1 MTSSE
6 HGAFREDKTKGGKEM
21 VAIRGAHLN
30 DCKEFIIEDWVKE
43 LKQDPTISDALNE
56 AYQYCKTLGE
66 FSVLRRAF
74 WSGREMVE
82 ILLTLNMDKET
93 LISAALFPFVKQE
106 LLTKEA
112 LQDHFGPAIFKLIEG
127 VQEMAAIRHLN
138 ASDKDATPAQI
149 DNVRRMLLSMVDDFR
164 CVVIK
169 LAERVSYLR
178 EVKNEPDEITKAAAK
193 ECANIYAPLAN
204 RLGIGQLKWEIEDY
218 AFRYQYASTYKKIAK
233 QLSERRI
240 NREAYIDSFVTHL
253 QSAMANANIRVEIS
267 GRPKHIYSIWRKM
280 QKKHLAF
287 DELFDVR
294 AVRIIAEELQ
304 DCYAALGVV
313 HTQYRHLPNEFDD
326 YVANPKF
333 NGYQSIHTVVLG
345 PAGQTVEIQI
355 RTKQMHDD
363 AELGV
368 AAHWK
373 YKEGASVGRNGYDEK
388 ITWLR
393 KLLAWQEEMSDSG
406 EMLDELRS
414 QVFDDRVYAFT
425 PKGDVLD
432 LPVGSTPLDFAYHVH
447 SEVGHRCIGTKVEG
461 RIVPFT
467 YQLQMGEQVE
477 IITQKEPNP
486 SRDWLNP
493 SLGFVNSGRAR
504 AKINAWFRKQA
515 RHKNVIAGKE
525 ILEAE
530 LSKIGASNKDAALGM
545 KRFHVNTLEDLYA
558 GIGSGDLRINQ
569 VINFINTKVN
579 RPTKEEEDIELLK
592 KLEQSESSASSKKPR
607 NDAIVV
613 EGINNLM
620 THLARCCQPIPGDAI
635 EGYVTQGRGIS
646 VHRADCEQLA
656 ELSHHAPERIIDTVW
671 GGGYVAQYQITL
683 RVMASERSGLI
694 KDLTSILN
702 NEKVKVTGLQSR
714 VDYKKSMS
722 IMDFELEIS
731 DLEFLSRVI
740 KRLEQVKDVHDAKRL
755 Y

>member
-1 MTSSE
+1 
-6 HGAFREDKTKGGKEM
+6 M

-30 DCKEFIIEDWVKE
+30 DNKEFVLERWVE
-43 LKQDPTISDALNE
+43 GLAQDAAVSQALIK
-56 AYQYCKTLGE
+56 AYEHCQSLGDTETL
-66 FSVLRRAF
+66 VQPL
-74 WSGREMVE
+74 WSGREMIE
-82 ILLTLNMDKET
+82 ILVTLSMDKET
-93 LISAALFPFVKQE
+93 LLAALLFPVVEDE
-106 LLTKEA
+106 LLDSEMLKERYGNTIA
-112 LQDHFGPAIFKLIEG
+112 KLVEG

-138 ASDKDATPAQI
+138 ANNEEATSAQV

-169 LAERVSYLR
+169 LAERITYLR
-178 EVKNEPDEITKAAAK
+178 EVKNDADDVRQAVAK

-218 AFRYQYASTYKKIAK
+218 AFRYQHSVTYKQIAK
-233 QLSERRI
+233 QLAERRI
-240 NREAYIDSFVTHL
+240 DREQYIDTFVTDL
-253 QSAMANANIRVEIS
+253 QQSMGSSNINAQVY

-280 QKKHLAF
+280 QKKNLEF

-294 AVRIIAEELQ
+294 AVRIIADQLQ

-313 HTQYRHLPNEFDD
+313 HTKYRHLPKEFDD
-326 YVANPKF
+326 YVANPKP

-345 PAGQTVEIQI
+345 PEGKTVEIQI

-373 YKEGASVGRNGYDEK
+373 YKEGGSAGRSGYDEK

-425 PKGDVLD
+425 PKGDVVD
-432 LPVGSTPLDFAYHVH
+432 LPIGATPLDFAYHIH
-447 SEVGHRCIGTKVEG
+447 SEVGHRCIGAKVEG

-467 YQLQMGEQVE
+467 YHLNMGDQVE

-504 AKINAWFRKQA
+504 AKINAWFRKQS
-515 RHKNVIAGKE
+515 REKNVIAGKE
-525 ILEAE
+525 ILDTE
-530 LSKIGASNKDAALGM
+530 LAKIGAVSKDATLAM
-545 KRFHVNTLEDLYA
+545 KRFNMHSLDEIYA
-558 GIGSGDLRINQ
+558 GVGSGDLRINQ
-569 VINFINTKVN
+569 VVNYINSQVN
-579 RPTKEEEDIELLK
+579 KPTKEEEDQQLRE
-592 KLEQSESSASSKKPR
+592 KLEHAEVSSSPKKPR
-607 NDAIVV
+607 RDAVVV
-613 EGINNLM
+613 EGVDNLM

-656 ELSHHAPERIIDTVW
+656 ELRHHAPERLIDTVW
-671 GGGYVAQYQITL
+671 GGGFVGNYQITV
-683 RVMASERSGLI
+683 RVLASERSGLI
-694 KDLTSILN
+694 KDLTTVFT
-702 NEKVKVTGLQSR
+702 NEKVKVSGMASR
-714 VDYKKSMS
+714 VDYKQQMS
-722 IMDFELEIS
+722 ILDF
-731 DLEFLSRVI
+731 DLELSDIDVLSKVI
-740 KRLEQVKDVHDAKRL
+740 TRLEQVKDVHEAKRL
-755 Y
+755 H